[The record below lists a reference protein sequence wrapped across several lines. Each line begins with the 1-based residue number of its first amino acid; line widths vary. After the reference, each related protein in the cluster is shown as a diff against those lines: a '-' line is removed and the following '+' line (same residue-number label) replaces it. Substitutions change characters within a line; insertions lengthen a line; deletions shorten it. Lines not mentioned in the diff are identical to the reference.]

1 MISINNL
8 INKYREFLLY
18 GIIGGACASL
28 DFVIYTIALY
38 CGVGL
43 LAANTI
49 GVLCGIAAS
58 FTLNRQY
65 NFKVKDHTL
74 RRFAIFLSVG
84 LSGLALSSVLLYAL
98 VDNLEWNKLYAKLL
112 TIVVVS
118 VFQFVLNKTLTFK
131 VQENG

>member
-1 MISINNL
+1 MISVNGI
-8 INKYREFLLY
+8 IGKYREFLLY

-28 DFVIYTIALY
+28 DFVIYTVALY
-38 CGVGL
+38 AGVGL
-43 LAANTI
+43 MGANTI

-84 LSGLALSSVLLYAL
+84 LSGLALSSILLYAL

-112 TIVVVS
+112 TIAVVS

-131 VQENG
+131 VQEDD

>member
-1 MISINNL
+1 MTSIND
-8 INKYREFLLY
+8 IIGKYREFLLY

-28 DFVIYTIALY
+28 DFAIYTIALY
-38 CGVGL
+38 LGVGL
-43 LAANTI
+43 LCANTI

-131 VQENG
+131 VQEND